1 MVSKINTEDMN
12 IGTYDALFEGV
23 KYLMDKAWIIVAT
36 VNNVSKIANS
46 KNKCLTRCFKIIHH
60 IFWKFN

>member
-23 KYLMDKAWIIVAT
+23 KYLMDKA
-36 VNNVSKIANS
+36 
-46 KNKCLTRCFKIIHH
+46 
-60 IFWKFN
+60 